1 MGLFFNRN
9 KRAESETEYYNDLY
23 EEYHG
28 RRPDHRLSDDEMI
41 ELESL
46 DDDEWDED

>member
-23 EEYHG
+23 EEYNG

>member
-9 KRAESETEYYNDLY
+9 KRTDSETEYYKDLY